1 MRFRLSTSTCIPALT
16 LMLFS
21 TQPVLVA
28 TPPAHAQDVACAVPV
43 PADPPA
49 AAADL
54 DQVRTIAT
62 GAGVKVAVIDTGV
75 AQHPELNQLIPG
87 NDYVTPDDPRPF
99 DDCDAHGTV
108 VAGIIAGT
116 TTGIA
121 PDAEII
127 AIRQSSAH
135 FRTTTAPVPDGSP
148 EAEDIPGAGNLD
160 TLARAIHNAI
170 DLGADVINMSVVS
183 CVEPQLAARVDT
195 QDLRLA
201 LGRAELDGVAVVAA
215 AGNANHEC
223 PPGSTVYP
231 AHFPTVITVGS
242 RADSHTMA
250 EYSLPVPDEHIAVSA
265 PGRPQAALS
274 ADGNGFTGGVAGDR
288 GDAQPYEGTSFAA
301 PVVSAT
307 VALLRQRYP
316 GATPAQIRAMV
327 DGAAEP
333 SGGAVDTLTA
343 LTHLPPESHRS
354 GRDDDT
360 GPMTVTPVEKTVA
373 TAPRKTG
380 VVLTIL
386 GLFALLST
394 AVGSLLVSRRN
405 I

>member
-1 MRFRLSTSTCIPALT
+1 MRFRLSTSTCIPAVT
-16 LMLFS
+16 LILFS
-21 TQPVLVA
+21 THPVLVA
-28 TPPAHAQDVACAVPV
+28 TPPVHAQDVACAVPV

-54 DQVRTIAT
+54 EQVRTIAS
-62 GAGVKVAVIDTGV
+62 GVGVKVAVIDTGV

-87 NDYVTPDDPRPF
+87 NDYVTPDEPRPF

-135 FRTTTAPVPDGSP
+135 FRTPPAPVDAPPD
-148 EAEDIPGAGNLD
+148 AADIPGAGNLD

-201 LGRAELDGVAVVAA
+201 LGRAELDGVVVVAA

-242 RADSHTMA
+242 RADTHTMA
-250 EYSLPVPDEHIAVSA
+250 EYSLPVPDGHVSVSA

-274 ADGNGFTGGVAGDR
+274 SDGNGFTDGVAGDR
-288 GDAQPYEGTSFAA
+288 GAVQPFEGTSFAA

-316 GATPAQIRAMV
+316 DATPAQIRTMV

-343 LTHLPPESHRS
+343 LTHLPPESHRPS
-354 GRDDDT
+354 RAEGT
-360 GPMTVTPVEKTVA
+360 GPLTVAPVEKTVA